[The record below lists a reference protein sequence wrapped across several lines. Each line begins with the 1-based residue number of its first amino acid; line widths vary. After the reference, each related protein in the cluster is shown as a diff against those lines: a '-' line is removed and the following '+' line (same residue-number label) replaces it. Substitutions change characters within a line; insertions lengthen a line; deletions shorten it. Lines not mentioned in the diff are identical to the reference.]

1 MSFNDCRF
9 YEAPY
14 PEVDDLVMVQVKRVA
29 EMGAYVSLLEYNNI
43 EGMILLSELS
53 KRRIRSIS
61 KLVRVGRTE
70 VVLVLRVDKEKGYID
85 LSKRRV
91 SPEDIALCE
100 EKFSK
105 SKTVH
110 SIMRHVASQ
119 NNEPLVDLCKK
130 IAWPLYQKYGHAH
143 DAFKLFVNDEE
154 DVFKTAQIEDGIPE
168 EIKGKLKEQIG
179 RRLTPQLIRLRA
191 KIEVSCFEYEGIDAV
206 REALLEG
213 LKVSTEEVELQIKL
227 IAPPL
232 YSLVTACRDKEGGTK
247 KIDEA
252 MDLIRAY
259 IEGKKGQFLVRAR
272 PELIGAEEKDEKE
285 GDSDD
290 SSKSGSGSDSES
302 DQDETMGAAN
312 FDEEALRAKTKD
324 VKSDDEASD

>member
-1 MSFNDCRF
+1 MECRF
-9 YEAPY
+9 FEAQY

-91 SPEDIALCE
+91 SPEDIAQCE

-119 NNEPLVDLCKK
+119 HGQPLVDLCKQ
-130 IAWPLYQKYGHAH
+130 IAWPLYTQYGHAH
-143 DAFKLFVNDEE
+143 EAFKRFSNDEE
-154 DVFKTAQIEDGIPE
+154 DIFEKLEPSISQ
-168 EIKGKLKEQIG
+168 EIKDSLKVQIG
-179 RRLTPQLIRLRA
+179 RRLTPQIIRLRA
-191 KIEVSCFEYEGIDAV
+191 KIEVSCYEYEGIDAV
-206 REALLEG
+206 RAALLKGLEG
-213 LKVSTEEVELQIKL
+213 STDDQELSLKL

-232 YSLVTACRDKEGGTK
+232 YSLVVVCRDKELGMK
-247 KIDEA
+247 KIDES
-252 MDLIRAY
+252 MDLIRET
-259 IEGKKGQFLVRAR
+259 IEAKRGTFGIRTK
-272 PELIGAEEKDEKE
+272 PELMGAEDRGDQE
-285 GDSDD
+285 GEESDSQ
-290 SSKSGSGSDSES
+290 SGSGGETES
-302 DQDETMGAAN
+302 DQDETMGKLD
-312 FDEEALRAKTKD
+312 FDEEALKKKTGGD
-324 VKSDDEASD
+324 IERVSDDEEDDD